1 MFSERGI
8 SMTAKGYLQQIY
20 HFKNRINRLMARRE
34 EIRAEM
40 YSVKSPAGVMSP
52 DRVQSSITGDKLE
65 RLIARVDE
73 LERDIVAEI
82 ESLEKSRRR
91 ISEQIEA
98 VPNETYR
105 TLLHERYELCW
116 KWEKIAVDL
125 NVSIRHVYRL
135 HGEALQAFE
144 KIIRH

>member
-1 MFSERGI
+1 
-8 SMTAKGYLQQIY
+8 
-20 HFKNRINRLMARRE
+20 MARRE